1 MNNKKII
8 EFPVNKKGYTGIRN
22 KTYRDFEL
30 NHGYSRIKFSSKAVS
45 YTHLTLPT
53 KA

>member
-30 NHGYSRIKFSSKAVS
+30 SHAIVGLNSLLKSLNLILRN
-45 YTHLTLPT
+45 L
-53 KA
+53 